1 MSNETIN
8 IDGQDYEI
16 DKLSDAAKGAIA
28 SIQYCDQ
35 RIQQVSSEWAV
46 ADTARMAYE
55 AALKREVSAN

>member
-1 MSNETIN
+1 MSNEMIN
-8 IDGQDYEI
+8 IDGQDYEF
-16 DKLSDAAKGAIA
+16 DKLSDAAKAAIT

-55 AALKREVSAN
+55 GALKREVSAQ